1 MLVVFFV
8 TQLSVFILLACWQK
22 ATKGPHYFAG
32 FLWPHLAMQNWVVL
46 TGVEAAVWG
55 WVVTSY
61 MTLRNSIKQHTIN
74 TLLQSRL
81 SATYMQHAACINK
94 TFFPPNE
101 LTYEPVPIELTR
113 DNPDEEVIKSV
124 AYILNY
130 FEFLSAAVRYGDLDE
145 TLLRS
150 ALGGILGRFY
160 ERMIIFIK
168 FQRGDDGSKI
178 LYPRQLEHYTWLY
191 KRWKK
196 MKGYEDWLWDD
207 KAKERRA

>member
-1 MLVVFFV
+1 
-8 TQLSVFILLACWQK
+8 
-22 ATKGPHYFAG
+22 
-32 FLWPHLAMQNWVVL
+32 MQNWVVL
-46 TGVEAAVWG
+46 AGVEAAVWG

-81 SATYMQHAACINK
+81 SATYMAHAVCINK
-94 TFFPPNE
+94 QFFPPNT
-101 LTYEPVPIELTR
+101 LTYDHVPIDFFE
-113 DNPDEEVIKSV
+113 DKSNEEIIQSV

-160 ERMIIFIK
+160 ERMMLFIK
-168 FQRGDDGSKI
+168 SQRGDDGNVI

-191 KRWKK
+191 KRWKT
-196 MKGYEDWLWDD
+196 MKGYEDWLWD
-207 KAKERRA
+207 ERTDDRRG